1 MVEVIGYLG
10 GVLVGVIFLIVIFC
24 LVAFLFGLLQIWVFK
39 NETSGMTKKQLK
51 KSEQELCK
59 HHNTVYT
66 DQHPDY
72 PWTCCDCGKS
82 V

>member
-1 MVEVIGYLG
+1 MIEVMCYIGG
-10 GVLVGVIFLIVIFC
+10 GLVVAIFIFC
-24 LVAFLFGLLQIWVFK
+24 VCCFLFGLLQIWVLK
-39 NETSGMTKKQLK
+39 NETRGMTKKQLK
-51 KSEQELCK
+51 KAEQELCK

>member
-10 GVLVGVIFLIVIFC
+10 GVLVGVIFLIVVFC
-24 LVAFLFGLLQIWVFK
+24 LVAFLFGLLQVWVIS
-39 NETSGMTKKQLK
+39 NETRGMTKKQLK
-51 KSEQELCK
+51 KAEQEMCK

>member
-1 MVEVIGYLG
+1 MVEVTGYIGG
-10 GVLVGVIFLIVIFC
+10 GLVIAIFIFCASCFLI
-24 LVAFLFGLLQIWVFK
+24 GLLQIWVFK
-39 NETSGMTKKQLK
+39 IETRGMNRKELK
-51 KSEQELCK
+51 KAEQEMCK

-66 DQHPDY
+66 DQHPDF